1 VRLGVLI
8 HAETVEPQL
17 WAPLARLLADRGEV
31 SVVNAYGDWSS
42 PAMAGWLPVLRRHGI
57 QVRHQFRART
67 TQDPAL
73 VAITMDAIELASAAG
88 LDELVLLGQVGST
101 LPLIQRLRERGLVVV
116 VAGPPATPLDIR
128 GACSEFIDLRSLHS
142 YSPHSRPGRHRA

>member
-1 VRLGVLI
+1 MRLGVLI

-42 PAMAGWLPVLRRHGI
+42 PAMAGWLPVLRQHRI
-57 QVRHQFRART
+57 QVRHQFRARA

-88 LDELVLLGQVGST
+88 LDELVLVGQFGSA

-142 YSPHSRPGRHRA
+142 YVPDTRPGRHRA

>member
-1 VRLGVLI
+1 MRLGVLI
-8 HAETVEPQL
+8 HAESVEPSL
-17 WAPLARLLADRGEV
+17 WAPLARRLAERGEV
-31 SVVNAYGDWSS
+31 SVVIAYGDWSS
-42 PAMAGWLPVLRRHGI
+42 PDMAGWLPVLRQHRI

-73 VAITMDAIELASAAG
+73 VAITMDAIELDSVAR
-88 LDELVLLGQVGST
+88 LDELVLVGKLGST

-142 YSPHSRPGRHRA
+142 HGPPSRQGRHRA

>member
-1 VRLGVLI
+1 MRLGVLI

-17 WAPLARLLADRGEV
+17 WAPLERLLADRGEV
-31 SVVNAYGDWSS
+31 AVVNAYADWSS
-42 PAMAGWLPVLRRHGI
+42 PDMAGWLPVLRRHGI

-73 VAITMDAIELASAAG
+73 VAITMDAIELLQTAC
-88 LDELVLLGQVGST
+88 LDELVLLGQFGSA

-128 GACSEFIDLRSLHS
+128 GACSEFIDLRSMHS
-142 YSPHSRPGRHRA
+142 YDPHSRPGRHRA

>member
-8 HAETVEPQL
+8 HAESVEPES
-17 WAPLARLLADRGEV
+17 WAPLARLLADRGEI
-31 SVVNAYGDWSS
+31 SVVNAYADWSS

-57 QVRHQFRART
+57 QVRHQFRARS

-73 VAITMDAIELASAAG
+73 VAITMDAIELLNAG
-88 LDELVLLGQVGST
+88 SLDGLVLPGQFGSA

-128 GACSEFIDLRSLHS
+128 AACSEFIDLRSLHS
-142 YSPHSRPGRHRA
+142 YVPDTRPGRHRA